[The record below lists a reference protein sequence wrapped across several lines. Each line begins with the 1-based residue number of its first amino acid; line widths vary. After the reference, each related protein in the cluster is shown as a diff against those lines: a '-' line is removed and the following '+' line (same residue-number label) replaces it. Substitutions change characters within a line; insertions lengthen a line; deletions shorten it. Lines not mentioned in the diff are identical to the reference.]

1 MRHAAFLF
9 ILVPS
14 LGSVLQGCVKDEPFK
29 PSAPPPAAEQPLP
42 PEPER
47 SKTPLEAE
55 AIYNLVSV
63 QSGKCVQFADA
74 SDGARAQIVTCD
86 GRPAQGFKLE
96 ALPDGYHRIRN
107 ATTKKCLDIAGV
119 SRDDGA
125 AALQW
130 TCGDGHNQQW
140 IIADAGPDAVRLIAR
155 HSGKALDI
163 FNEQTK
169 DGTPLLQWTWKGSA
183 NQQFRLKKA
192 DQATAPAT
200 GGPGGA
206 DGKAAVPSK
215 EAPAKGHGAGAAKA
229 DKAEKAEK
237 AKPAK
242 PPAAPAASP

>member
-1 MRHAAFLF
+1 MRHTAFVL
-9 ILVPS
+9 ILVPFI
-14 LGSVLQGCVKDEPFK
+14 GSVLQGCVKDEPFK

-42 PEPER
+42 PEPAR
-47 SKTPLEAE
+47 SKTPIEAD
-55 AIYNLVSV
+55 ATYNLVSV
-63 QSGKCVQFADA
+63 QSGKCVQFADGA
-74 SDGARAQIVTCD
+74 DGARAHIATCD

-96 ALPDGYHRIRN
+96 ALPDGYHRIRS
-107 ATTKKCLDIAGV
+107 ATTQKCLDISGV

-140 IIADAGPDAVRLIAR
+140 IIADAGPDAIRLIAR

-169 DGTPLLQWTWKGSA
+169 DGTPLLQWTWKGSP

-192 DQATAPAT
+192 DHATAAAI

-206 DGKAAVPSK
+206 DGKAAAPGK
-215 EAPAKGHGAGAAKA
+215 EAPAKGHGAPSA
-229 DKAEKAEK
+229 KAEKAEK
-237 AKPAK
+237 AKPGK
-242 PPAAPAASP
+242 PAAVPAPAP